1 MRSCVCNYKIDA
13 HFTGQIFEPHIE
25 KTTPSHQD
33 DNSPVLRVYHLFSI
47 FGAHCISFHSCYCW
61 STAELKEKIG
71 NLTKTYNDVKQAT
84 EKRNSALKQTLD
96 VSEDFW
102 SGLDEVKE
110 KLSDVKGTLDVQDK
124 PALDPE
130 TIKRQQMELEVRV
143 RQSEVFQCRN

>member
-1 MRSCVCNYKIDA
+1 MNKDRYFCFFFLMIRRPPRSTLVPY
-13 HFTGQIFEPHIE
+13 
-25 KTTPSHQD
+25 TT
-33 DNSPVLRVYHLFSI
+33 LFRS
-47 FGAHCISFHSCYCW
+47 

>member
-1 MRSCVCNYKIDA
+1 MASIVAALKHKIA
-13 HFTGQIFEPHIE
+13 
-25 KTTPSHQD
+25 
-33 DNSPVLRVYHLFSI
+33 
-47 FGAHCISFHSCYCW
+47 
-61 STAELKEKIG
+61 

-84 EKRNSALKQTLD
+84 EQRSSALQKTLN

-130 TIKRQQMELEVRV
+130 TIKRQQLELEV
-143 RQSEVFQCRN
+143 CRISRNISGSCFLWTKSFTSLFFSGITEYAS